1 MHRRDGRLAAE
12 GGLMHR
18 AWVLAIALTS
28 FVQAHITDAE
38 IDTLSE
44 QHVEKICAQW
54 GRVSSMCTNA
64 KTLLD
69 DVRNDPV
76 KIALLGV
83 TGAGKSTL
91 TSTVTGCE
99 PKERKDCAKVCKGRA
114 CTGEVEAYTGKR
126 YAHKDSKR
134 LQFYDLPGCGTPRF
148 PRQGTQLNPL
158 CNWWLASKSCD
169 DPVSQG
175 HSCSA
180 LGGCDYQDLVNLTKY
195 EAYILVTK
203 AGRAL
208 EEECDHHLYKF
219 IKESGKPF
227 FVVVNHIMPIYVGG

>member
-1 MHRRDGRLAAE
+1 M
-12 GGLMHR
+12 
-18 AWVLAIALTS
+18 
-28 FVQAHITDAE
+28 
-38 IDTLSE
+38 
-44 QHVEKICAQW
+44 
-54 GRVSSMCTNA
+54 
-64 KTLLD
+64 
-69 DVRNDPV
+69 
-76 KIALLGV
+76 
-83 TGAGKSTL
+83 
-91 TSTVTGCE
+91 
-99 PKERKDCAKVCKGRA
+99 CKGRA

-158 CNWWLASKSCD
+158 CNWWLASKGCD

-175 HSCSA
+175 HSCYA